1 MVDLESAKLKVKALV
16 DKYNLVKQQNRI
28 SKFNEENTKVEF
40 IEPLFEA
47 LG

>member
-1 MVDLESAKLKVKALV
+1 MLQKETALAEIKSLV
-16 DKYNLVKQQNRI
+16 EKYHKI
-28 SKFNEENTKVEF
+28 SNEKRLSKYNEENTKAEF